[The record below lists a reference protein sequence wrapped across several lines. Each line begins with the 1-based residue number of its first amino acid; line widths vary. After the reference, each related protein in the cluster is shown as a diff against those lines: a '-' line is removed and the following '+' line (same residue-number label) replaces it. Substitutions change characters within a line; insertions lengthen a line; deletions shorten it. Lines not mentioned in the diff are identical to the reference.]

1 MCNFANFSMLTKK
14 INLPLKIDFLFVIL
28 NDSKLLLLNIPS
40 YKKMYV
46 SIPKGIKI
54 SKKGNELSLSCKK
67 SFNVDL
73 FDRFYVFLS
82 NWLKNLEKPF
92 KKQLVLKGLGFKAE
106 VLDNSS
112 MLELKLGFSSLV
124 KVSIPKDEVLVSV
137 NKNTLTFE
145 GFDPVAVG
153 NFANKIRSLKFP
165 DVYKGKGFWY
175 KNEVRS
181 LKEIKKT

>member
-1 MCNFANFSMLTKK
+1 MLTKK

-28 NDSKLLLLNIPS
+28 KDSKLLLLNIPS

-46 SIPKGIKI
+46 AIPKGIKI
-54 SKKGNELSLSCKK
+54 SKKGTLLTLSCKK
-67 SFNVDL
+67 SFNTEL
-73 FDRFYVFLS
+73 FERFHVFLS

-106 VLDNSS
+106 ISKDSS
-112 MLELKLGFSSLV
+112 CLELKLGFSSVV

-137 NKNTLTFE
+137 NKNILTFE
-145 GFDPVAVG
+145 GFDPVDVG
-153 NFANKIRSLKFP
+153 NFANKVRSSKFP

>member
-1 MCNFANFSMLTKK
+1 MLTKK

-28 NDSKLLLLNIPS
+28 KDSKLLLLNIPS

-46 SIPKGIKI
+46 AIPKGIKI
-54 SKKGNELSLSCKK
+54 SKKGTLLILSCKK
-67 SFNVDL
+67 SFNTEL
-73 FDRFYVFLS
+73 FERFHVFLS

-106 VLDNSS
+106 ISKDSS
-112 MLELKLGFSSLV
+112 CLELKLGFSSLV
-124 KVSIPKDEVLVSV
+124 KVSIPKDEILVTV
-137 NKNTLTFE
+137 NKNILTFE

-153 NFANKIRSLKFP
+153 NFANKVRSLKFP

>member
-1 MCNFANFSMLTKK
+1 MML
-14 INLPLKIDFLFVIL
+14 
-28 NDSKLLLLNIPS
+28 
-40 YKKMYV
+40 
-46 SIPKGIKI
+46 
-54 SKKGNELSLSCKK
+54 
-67 SFNVDL
+67 
-73 FDRFYVFLS
+73 
-82 NWLKNLEKPF
+82 KPF